1 MSIAKAIEYYA
12 RDQVSRGYVSAWF
25 FDEKDNRLTLF
36 VPEGTRAAFPSVLE
50 GVAVRVLPVAAPLV
64 R

>member
-1 MSIAKAIEYYA
+1 MSVAKAIEYYA
-12 RDQVSRGYVSAWF
+12 RDQVARGHVTAWF

-36 VPEGTRAAFPSVLE
+36 VPEGTRAAFPSMLE
-50 GVAVRVLPVAAPLV
+50 GAAVRVLPVVASLT